1 MQGTKDQTNSTL
13 FSSCRTE
20 IIPLI
25 SDHRQIEVL
34 RNIID
39 IHILRSQILHT
50 FTFPLLNRPI
60 FRMFRMYKRPKFR
73 MFRQC
78 FLCQHFPVL
87 NVITAVSSCSQ
98 IFFWQTVNVICSLF
112 FFHHRFAVSTNKE
125 LFRSQLMTYYVQDR
139 KTCTHVQER
148 KSPNNFQNYDTD
160 LFWIFFFASRSRVF
174 ICLLSSATILMHW
187 VAGNMPIRPSLL
199 AWQSERQNSP
209 VLLKV
214 SSQPWFP
221 LLRDVHTKQPM
232 PFAEMLQIIKTGI

>member
-13 FSSCRTE
+13 FSSCSTE

-98 IFFWQTVNVICSLF
+98 IFFWQTVNVICSLLF

-174 ICLLSSATILMHW
+174 I
-187 VAGNMPIRPSLL
+187 NMLTVFCHHFDALGGWKHAYPPVPARL
-199 AWQSERQNSP
+199 AIGAVEFPRVIES
-209 VLLKV
+209 VLTALV
-214 SSQPWFP
+214 SSVE
-221 LLRDVHTKQPM
+221 RRTHETTD
-232 PFAEMLQIIKTGI
+232 AIC

>member
-13 FSSCRTE
+13 FSSCSNE

-78 FLCQHFPVL
+78 FLCLHFPVL

-98 IFFWQTVNVICSLF
+98 IFFLANGECYMFLIIFFSSQVCGFNEQRTV
-112 FFHHRFAVSTNKE
+112 
-125 LFRSQLMTYYVQDR
+125 SQPINDLLCIGQKNMH
-139 KTCTHVQER
+139 TCTR
-148 KSPNNFQNYDTD
+148 T
-160 LFWIFFFASRSRVF
+160 
-174 ICLLSSATILMHW
+174 
-187 VAGNMPIRPSLL
+187 
-199 AWQSERQNSP
+199 
-209 VLLKV
+209 KV
-214 SSQPWFP
+214 S
-221 LLRDVHTKQPM
+221 K
-232 PFAEMLQIIKTGI
+232 

>member
-1 MQGTKDQTNSTL
+1 MLQKRISWNVI
-13 FSSCRTE
+13 CRVRKTRKTVLYLVVVQCSNE

-87 NVITAVSSCSQ
+87 NVITAVSSCSH
-98 IFFWQTVNVICSLF
+98 IFFLANG
-112 FFHHRFAVSTNKE
+112 E
-125 LFRSQLMTYYVQDR
+125 YYM
-139 KTCTHVQER
+139 
-148 KSPNNFQNYDTD
+148 F
-160 LFWIFFFASRSRVF
+160 LIIFF
-174 ICLLSSATILMHW
+174 
-187 VAGNMPIRPSLL
+187 
-199 AWQSERQNSP
+199 
-209 VLLKV
+209 
-214 SSQPWFP
+214 SSQVCGFNEQ
-221 LLRDVHTKQPM
+221 RTAC
-232 PFAEMLQIIKTGI
+232 FAAN